1 MKRQITFA
9 ITTLLMITGL
19 ASCQK
24 DGGATVVN
32 AVAGQ
37 WKVAKIETTISGT
50 APVIYTGKSSDYFE
64 FRRNEE
70 NEMVVNLNSASALG
84 TYVVLEG
91 KLINIVYNGKLRRGK
106 ITNISDTNLDFTATV
121 DGEAVET
128 TEKYYFT
135 R

>member
-1 MKRQITFA
+1 MKKQITFA
-9 ITTLLMITGL
+9 FATLLIIIGL

-24 DGGATVVN
+24 DGGNEVVN

-37 WKVAKIETTISGT
+37 WKVAKIETTAAGA
-50 APVIYTGKSSDYFE
+50 APVVYTGLAADYFE

-70 NEMVVNLNSASALG
+70 NEMVVNLNGANYLG
-84 TYVVLEG
+84 TYVLLEG
-91 KLINIVYNGKLRRGK
+91 KLINIVYQGKLRTGK
-106 ITNISDTNLDFTATV
+106 ITNISATNLDFTATV
-121 DGEAVET
+121 EGGQT

>member
-1 MKRQITFA
+1 MKKQITLA
-9 ITTLLMITGL
+9 ITTLLIITGL

-24 DGGATVVN
+24 DGGNEVVN
-32 AVAGQ
+32 IVAGQ
-37 WKVAKIETTISGT
+37 WKVSKIETTTAGT
-50 APVIYTGKSSDYFE
+50 TTTYTGVTADYFE

-70 NEMVVNLNSASALG
+70 NELVVNLNGANYLG
-84 TYVVLEG
+84 TYVLLEG
-91 KLINIVYNGKLRRGK
+91 KLLNIVYQGKLRKGK
-106 ITNISDTNLDFTATV
+106 ITNISASNLEFTTTV